1 MRAEPRWR
9 VLAQGSVL
17 AGGVVFVVS
26 LLYFTYAYLVIFGTA
41 VDSATPPARPVLIN
55 VALFSAFAL
64 HHSLFARARAKRR
77 VESLVS
83 PAYERSV
90 YVWGS
95 SLLFGAVCVLWQPVP
110 GALWTA
116 PAGLAPIL
124 LAAALGGG
132 LLAVVSARRLDVLD
146 LAGLR
151 QAAATAVAPAAPSL
165 IRTGPYGLVRH
176 PVYLGWII
184 FVWVTPAMTGTRLV
198 FAAVSTLYLAV
209 AVVLEERD
217 LTRLF
222 GPGYTEYQRQVR
234 WRMLPFVY

>member
-1 MRAEPRWR
+1 MRAEPRWS

-17 AGGVVFVVS
+17 VGGVVFVVS
-26 LLYFTYAYLVIFGTA
+26 LLYFAYAYLVIFGEA
-41 VDSATPPARPVLIN
+41 VDPAAPPARPVLIN

-95 SLLFGAVCVLWQPVP
+95 SLLFLAVCVLWQPVP

-116 PAGLAPIL
+116 PAGLAPIV
-124 LAAALGGG
+124 LAAELGGG
-132 LLAVVSARRLDVLD
+132 VLSVVSARRLDVLD

-151 QAAATAVAPAAPSL
+151 QAAATAVAPAPTL
-165 IRTGPYGLVRH
+165 VRTGPYGLVRH

-184 FVWVTPAMTGTRLV
+184 LVWVTPVMTGTRLV

-209 AVVLEERD
+209 AVVFEERD

-222 GPGYTEYQRQVR
+222 GSGYAEYQRQVR

>member
-1 MRAEPRWR
+1 MRAEPRWS

-17 AGGVVFVVS
+17 VGGVLFVVS
-26 LLYFTYAYLVIFGTA
+26 LLYFTYAYLVNFGAA
-41 VDSATPPARPVLIN
+41 VDPATPPARPVLID

-95 SLLFGAVCVLWQPVP
+95 SLLFVAVCVLWQPVP

-116 PAGLAPIL
+116 PAGLAPIV
-124 LAAALGGG
+124 LAAELGGG
-132 LLAVVSARRLDVLD
+132 LLSVVSARRLDVLD

-151 QAAATAVAPAAPSL
+151 QAAATAVAPPTL

-184 FVWVTPAMTGTRLV
+184 FVWVTPVMTGTRLV

-209 AVVLEERD
+209 AVVFEERD
-217 LTRLF
+217 LRRLF
-222 GPGYTEYQRQVR
+222 GSGYTDYQRQVR
-234 WRMLPFVY
+234 WRMLPFVH

>member
-1 MRAEPRWR
+1 MRAEPRWS

-17 AGGVVFVVS
+17 VGGVVFVAS
-26 LLYFTYAYLVIFGTA
+26 LLYFTYAYLGVFGIA
-41 VDSATPPARPVLIN
+41 ADPATPPARPVLIN

-64 HHSLFARARAKRR
+64 HHSVFARARAKRR

-83 PAYERSV
+83 PTYERSV

-110 GALWTA
+110 GTLWTA
-116 PAGLAPIL
+116 PAGLTPIL
-124 LAAALGGG
+124 LAAELGGG
-132 LLAVVSARRLDVLD
+132 LLSVVSARRLDVLD

-151 QAAATAVAPAAPSL
+151 QAAGTTVAPAPTL

-184 FVWVTPAMTGTRLV
+184 FVWVTPVMTGTRLI

-209 AVVLEERD
+209 AVVFEERD

-222 GPGYTEYQRQVR
+222 GSGYTDYQRQVR

>member
-1 MRAEPRWR
+1 VW
-9 VLAQGSVL
+9 AQGSVL
-17 AGGVVFVVS
+17 VGGVVFVAS
-26 LLYFTYAYLVIFGTA
+26 LLYFTYAYLGRFGAA
-41 VDSATPPARPVLIN
+41 VDPATPPARPVLIN
-55 VALFSAFAL
+55 VALFAAFAL

-77 VESLVS
+77 VERLVS

-124 LAAALGGG
+124 LAAELGGG
-132 LLAVVSARRLDVLD
+132 VLSVVSARRLDVLD

-151 QAAATAVAPAAPSL
+151 QAAATSATPAPTL

-184 FVWVTPAMTGTRLV
+184 LVWVTPVMTGTRLV

-209 AVVLEERD
+209 AVLFEERD
-217 LTRLF
+217 LEEIF
-222 GPGYTEYQRQVR
+222 GPGYADYRRQVR
-234 WRMLPFVY
+234 WRMVPFVY

>member
-1 MRAEPRWR
+1 MRAAPRWS
-9 VLAQGSVL
+9 VLAHGSVL
-17 AGGVVFVVS
+17 AGGVVFVAS
-26 LLYFTYAYLVIFGTA
+26 LLYFIYAYLGRFGAA
-41 VDSATPPARPVLIN
+41 VDPATPAVRPVLIN
-55 VALFSAFAL
+55 VALFAAFAL
-64 HHSLFARARAKRR
+64 HHSLFARASAKRR
-77 VESLVS
+77 VENLVS

-110 GALWTA
+110 GALWIA

-124 LAAALGGG
+124 LAAELGGG
-132 LLAVVSARRLDVLD
+132 LLSVVSARRLDVLD

-151 QAAATAVAPAAPSL
+151 QAAAAAPVPTL
-165 IRTGPYGLVRH
+165 MRTGPYGLVRH

-184 FVWVTPAMTGTRLV
+184 LVWVTPAMTGTRLV

-209 AVVLEERD
+209 AVLYEERD
-217 LTRLF
+217 LARLF
-222 GPGYTEYQRQVR
+222 GPGYADYKREVR

>member
-1 MRAEPRWR
+1 MRAEPRWS
-9 VLAQGSVL
+9 VLAHGSVL
-17 AGGVVFVVS
+17 VGGVAFVAS
-26 LLYFTYAYLVIFGTA
+26 LLYFTYAYLGRFGTA
-41 VDSATPPARPVLIN
+41 VDPATPLTRPVLIDA
-55 VALFSAFAL
+55 ALFAAFAL

-95 SLLFGAVCVLWQPVP
+95 SLLFGAVCVLWQPIP
-110 GALWTA
+110 GALWIA

-124 LAAALGGG
+124 LAAELGGG
-132 LLAVVSARRLDVLD
+132 LLSVVSARRLDVLD

-151 QAAATAVAPAAPSL
+151 QAAATAPAPVPAL

-209 AVVLEERD
+209 AVLFEERD
-217 LTRLF
+217 LTRIF
-222 GPGYTEYQRQVR
+222 GPGYSEYQRQVR